1 MPLFW
6 GGSRSNM
13 QPLGVH
19 LFMHTDGGRIVRTS
33 ILKVSQ
39 SCRPRQQNK
48 QFLKRWFLESL
59 WQFQEWPFLRF
70 WHTCTVL
77 YVHVCYTYLYI
88 FAFYFELFIFNF
100 FGGVLLLASAW
111 NGSVLG
117 TGACVANHRDN
128 RWRRLFLL
136 SQDSQAYQY
145 YASVSFVGGHVSNRV
160 LWCRNSICNAI
171 EHGTWC
177 TSVLI
182 TIRLRY
188 AIEWRIARGGRCGA
202 ELKVDARCLPSIF
215 FCVCLLLCW

>member
-1 MPLFW
+1 M
-6 GGSRSNM
+6 STAAAK
-13 QPLGVH
+13 QA
-19 LFMHTDGGRIVRTS
+19 
-33 ILKVSQ
+33 VSQ
-39 SCRPRQQNK
+39 TLVSRIIMAIPGMT
-48 QFLKRWFLESL
+48 FPPILTHMYGF
-59 WQFQEWPFLRF
+59 
-70 WHTCTVL
+70 
-77 YVHVCYTYLYI
+77 VCICMLYI
-88 FAFYFELFIFNF
+88 FIHIRLLFRIVYFLFFW
-100 FGGVLLLASAW
+100 GVLLLASAW

-117 TGACVANHRDN
+117 TGVCVANNRDN

-145 YASVSFVGGHVSNRV
+145 YASVSFAGGHVSNRV

-215 FCVCLLLCW
+215 FCVRLLLCW